1 MLRTRHLNWCGP
13 ISGNLNQVPNRNA
26 VVFSSRLLCHDP
38 LVCIFG
44 RRNSVGGNNLLLQ
57 PLRIGPIVPSSN
69 TVMEPDFHQHIGP
82 AGVVSTTRIFLED
95 VTRDAEI
102 RMLEDELPKAVEHVR
117 TTAPDVVVF
126 GCTSAGA
133 LGTLAHND
141 GIGDIIKK
149 KVGARV
155 VTVLGAVL
163 TKVRT
168 IGPRNLALF
177 TPYAEDLTNC
187 VASSL
192 AEAGYPPVKA
202 VGMGFRANLEIGRVP
217 PSEII
222 RFVEFQIEGCVPDCL
237 FLSCTNWHAIE
248 AIEPLQ
254 QKLGI
259 PVVTSNQAAIDEVRQ
274 AAGNRLSIE
283 SRI

>member
-1 MLRTRHLNWCGP
+1 
-13 ISGNLNQVPNRNA
+13 
-26 VVFSSRLLCHDP
+26 
-38 LVCIFG
+38 LV
-44 RRNSVGGNNLLLQ
+44 R
-57 PLRIGPIVPSSN
+57 PLRIGLIVPSSN
-69 TVMEPDFHQHIGP
+69 TVMEPDFHQYIGR
-82 AGVVSTTRIFLED
+82 AGTVSTTRIFLED
-95 VTRDAEI
+95 VTRDAEL
-102 RMLEDELPKAVEHVR
+102 RMLEDELPKAVDLIR

-133 LGTLAHND
+133 LGTLAHDD
-141 GIGDIIKK
+141 GIGEIIQKG
-149 KVGARV
+149 VGVRV

-163 TKVRT
+163 AKLRT
-168 IGPRNLALF
+168 IGPRNVALF
-177 TPYAEDLTNC
+177 TPYTVDLTNC

-202 VGMGFRANLEIGRVP
+202 VGMCVRANLEIGRVP

-222 RFVEFQIEGCVPDCL
+222 RFVESQIEGLVPDCL

-274 AAGNRLSIE
+274 AADNRLSTV
-283 SRI
+283 